1 MKNNTKG
8 TICST
13 CRWYN
18 NRSEMPFCEKH
29 QYFFPARSLDYC
41 NQWAICN
48 QTIIKIEK
56 EQEE

>member
-1 MKNNTKG
+1 MKNETKG

-18 NRSEMPFCEKH
+18 NRPEMPFCEKH
-29 QYFFPARSLDYC
+29 NFFYPAKSLNYC
-41 NQWAICN
+41 DSWAICN

-56 EQEE
+56 EEQ